1 VHHTQ
6 HRILLRR
13 TLFILLLVL
22 LAFSIT
28 PRALQAQAIIRGDR
42 VYSGEV
48 IDNDV
53 IMSGDDVRLAGTV
66 RGNAFITGRTVTVD
80 GDIEGSLFVIGQR
93 VTINGAVVGSAYVTA
108 VSARLGS
115 TGAIGQNLYFLGV
128 SLATDPTSQ
137 IGRDLNGLSL
147 GAYLQGSVGR
157 ETQLIA
163 GLVQFLGMF
172 MDLALGPAPTPLQ
185 VAALSGRPPGF
196 GQITLPGN
204 VYIDLIG
211 QAIDPAQAEPAT
223 VNQSALVGQWFLD
236 QLIELLP
243 LLIVGLIAYW
253 FLRRPLDAAAG
264 AIRSRPLPALGIGLV
279 GLVLSAS
286 IIGAF
291 ILVFLLILMLGIWLG
306 TISLWNVSWLFW
318 SVAFPLASLVFS
330 LFMIFLN
337 HGTKVIVAYAVMTYA
352 VNRFAPQAG
361 RYRWVW
367 FILGLVIFTLLRAIP
382 ILGWIISVLVTAWG
396 IGAAWLAW
404 RGRRHLIPVDAE
416 SVPEPAEVSI
426 GESPLTTKSGE

>member
-1 VHHTQ
+1 
-6 HRILLRR
+6 
-13 TLFILLLVL
+13 
-22 LAFSIT
+22 
-28 PRALQAQAIIRGDR
+28 
-42 VYSGEV
+42 
-48 IDNDV
+48 
-53 IMSGDDVRLAGTV
+53 
-66 RGNAFITGRTVTVD
+66 
-80 GDIEGSLFVIGQR
+80 
-93 VTINGAVVGSAYVTA
+93 
-108 VSARLGS
+108 
-115 TGAIGQNLYFLGV
+115 
-128 SLATDPTSQ
+128 
-137 IGRDLNGLSL
+137 
-147 GAYLQGSVGR
+147 
-157 ETQLIA
+157 
-163 GLVQFLGMF
+163 
-172 MDLALGPAPTPLQ
+172 
-185 VAALSGRPPGF
+185 
-196 GQITLPGN
+196 
-204 VYIDLIG
+204 
-211 QAIDPAQAEPAT
+211 

-264 AIRSRPLPALGIGLV
+264 AIRSRPLPTLGIGLV

-352 VNRFAPQAG
+352 INRFAPQAD

-416 SVPEPAEVSI
+416 SVPETAEVSI
-426 GESPLTTKSGE
+426 GESPITNKPGE